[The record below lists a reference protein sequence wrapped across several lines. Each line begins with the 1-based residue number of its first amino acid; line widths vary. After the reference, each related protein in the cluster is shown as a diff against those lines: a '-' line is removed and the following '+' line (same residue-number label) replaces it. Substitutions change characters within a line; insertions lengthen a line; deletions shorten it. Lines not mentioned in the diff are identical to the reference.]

1 MKNLKYSEN
10 LVHCRISLI
19 IVFFSFFPV
28 TGNSQQWEPVPMVSQ
43 KIKDAGHFGGEGLQW
58 PQALETDKQ
67 DGSFILY
74 GTDVGGIFRSTNG
87 GKMFEPANTGY
98 NARGNSDFA
107 IDPGNNT
114 RAVAVG
120 ANSGANPQHGLYLT
134 TDQGASWTHVLPF
147 GDYNG
152 YRDIRDQVQY
162 DPTSYD
168 NELGYCTD
176 IYWSKIN
183 MNGGGG
189 LFKSTDGGY
198 TWKKVSDEYG
208 SCIVKIHPTKGH
220 IYLANGDLYRSTDG
234 GAGFEMIEEG
244 VTDID
249 VIGKLPDNIYALKAG
264 SLYVSTDR
272 GDSFARVSS
281 TYFPDSNP
289 NHLCVNPMHPDTMV
303 MANFEPNYNY
313 TRHYTHD
320 GGKTWHESDTDNSLA
335 WGAYNKRPSFFAWSP
350 VDPATVW
357 SVGGAWV
364 TRSTDGGKVFR
375 WYANGLNIVM
385 TGGIFTIN
393 PNHTDNIFIG
403 FQDQN
408 AAFSNNAGYTWKY
421 CNVSGKSWGGHCYS
435 GFAANENILITGLA
449 DSWNAARELRISF
462 DGGNTWT
469 EKGVVN
475 EGIDIAYGDPVDE
488 NILFYGNYR
497 SADQGQS
504 WFPMENCDGVC
515 TSNPGGRRE
524 LYGVNGNSAVVSFD
538 KGLTWETIAS
548 FGRKAFDIAFD
559 HHRGKVYVA
568 LREGGFWVVNKNGE
582 KKDLTTAIPRDQYNS
597 SFEPRSVA
605 VDPVKPEVVYA
616 GQARGP
622 YKTDVS
628 VVRSV
633 DGGENW
639 QVINR
644 NKRLNNTEFGIP
656 GGQTAQSLRVH
667 PGNRYLYVGT
677 GCYGTW
683 KIGPPDSTTT
693 GLSKVP
699 IDNNN
704 LTNDESMIIF
714 PNPVGHD
721 NLTVKTTL
729 KKPPYQVCVVA
740 VSGKEVFSAEI
751 ADDYFEL
758 PAETFNPGMFIIRVY
773 NEDNMQT
780 GRIVKY

>member
-1 MKNLKYSEN
+1 
-10 LVHCRISLI
+10 
-19 IVFFSFFPV
+19 
-28 TGNSQQWEPVPMVSQ
+28 MVSQ

-58 PQALETDKQ
+58 PQAIEIDKQ

-87 GKMFEPANTGY
+87 GEMFEPANVGY
-98 NARGNSDFA
+98 NARGNCDFA
-107 IDPGNNT
+107 IDPENNT

-120 ANSGANPQHGLYLT
+120 ANSGAKPQHGLYLT

-162 DPTSYD
+162 DPESYD
-168 NELGYCTD
+168 SDLGYCTD

-189 LFKSTDGGY
+189 LFKSTDGG
-198 TWKKVSDEYG
+198 VSWEKINDEYG
-208 SCIVKIHPTKGH
+208 SCVVKIHQTKGY
-220 IYLANGDLYRSTDG
+220 IYLANGNLYRSKDG
-234 GAGFEMIEEG
+234 GHSFELLEEG

-249 VIGKLPDNIYALKAG
+249 VIEKLQDNIYALKAVG
-264 SLYVSTDR
+264 LYVSTDM
-272 GDSFARVSS
+272 GDSFTRVPSVN
-281 TYFPDSNP
+281 FPDSNP
-289 NHLCVNPMHPDTMV
+289 NHLYVNSIHPDTMV
-303 MANFEPNYNY
+303 MANFEPKYNR
-313 TRHYTHD
+313 TRQYTHD
-320 GGKTWHESDTDNSLA
+320 GGKTWHQSDTDNSLA
-335 WGAYNKRPSFFAWSP
+335 WGAYNSRPSFFAWSP
-350 VDPATVW
+350 VEPGTVW
-357 SVGGAWV
+357 SVGGAWA

-385 TGGIFTIN
+385 TGGIFTFN
-393 PNHTDNIFIG
+393 PNHPDNIFIG

-435 GFAANENILITGLA
+435 GYAANENILITGLA
-449 DSWNAARELRISF
+449 DGSKYAARELRISF
-462 DGGNTWT
+462 DGGDTWT
-469 EKGVVN
+469 GKGVVN
-475 EGIDIAYGDPVDE
+475 QGIDIAYGDPVDE

-497 SADQGQS
+497 SADKGQT
-504 WFPMENCDGVC
+504 WNPMENCDGVC
-515 TSNPGGRRE
+515 TSNPSGRRE
-524 LYGVNGNSAVVSFD
+524 LYGVSGKSAVVSLD

-548 FGRKAFDIAFD
+548 FNHKVLDVAFD
-559 HHRGKVYVA
+559 HNRKNVYVA
-568 LREGGFWVVNKNGE
+568 LREGGFWVVDKNGE
-582 KKDLTTAIPRDQYNS
+582 KKDLTAAIPRDQYNS
-597 SFEPRSVA
+597 SFQPRSVA

-644 NKRLNNTEFGIP
+644 NKRLSNTEFGIP
-656 GGQTAQSLRVH
+656 GGQTATSLRVH

-683 KIGPPDSTTT
+683 RIGPPDSTIT
-693 GLSKVP
+693 GLSEVTTDKGK
-699 IDNNN
+699 
-704 LTNDESMIIF
+704 LAYDETMIIF
-714 PNPVGHD
+714 PNPVGED
-721 NLTVKTTL
+721 NFTVKTSL
-729 KKPPYQVCVVA
+729 KKPPYQVCVLA
-740 VSGKEVFSAEI
+740 ISGREVFSAET
-751 ADDYFEL
+751 AADYFKV
-758 PAETFNPGMFIIRVY
+758 PAEALNPGMFIIKVY
-773 NEDNMQT
+773 NENNMQT